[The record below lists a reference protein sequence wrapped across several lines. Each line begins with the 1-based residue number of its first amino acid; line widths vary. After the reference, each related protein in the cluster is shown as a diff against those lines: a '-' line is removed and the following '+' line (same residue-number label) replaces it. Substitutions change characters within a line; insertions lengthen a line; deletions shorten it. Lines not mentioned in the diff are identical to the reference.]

1 MTSIFY
7 WIKKLSVLDD
17 AETKREWPFY
27 TMMMFIDQSD
37 SYVEGVNIFV
47 EEHLGSQSFTFQES
61 EAENKEGLMEPVLH
75 SHGQTPSADEEDRS
89 ATGK

>member
-1 MTSIFY
+1 
-7 WIKKLSVLDD
+7 
-17 AETKREWPFY
+17 
-27 TMMMFIDQSD
+27 MMFIDQSD

-61 EAENKEGLMEPVLH
+61 EAENKEGLMEHVPQ